1 MTDELPCLI
10 KQGVRHLLN
19 PRHLVS
25 LLPLL
30 PCLLLTALLLT
41 GCDRKRSPMPPP
53 PRPVKFI
60 TVGPPAP
67 AGQQTLT
74 GEIRAHDETSLS
86 FRLEGRILTRSADV
100 GSRFRQGETL
110 AVLDSPGA
118 LNQLASAQAELNSS
132 RAAEKVAALNLH
144 RMRLLMPSG
153 AIARAQLDS
162 ASADWQA
169 ALARRQSSEAALK
182 NAQDSLRWT
191 HLTAPEDGVVTG
203 VSAAAGQVVSAG
215 QTVFTVATGTGRDV
229 VFDVATPETLDRR
242 ASARF
247 RVALLQNPSVM
258 AEAHL
263 RDVSPQADAQTRS
276 WRVRITLDNP
286 SAEMVLGA
294 SVAVTL
300 PLIDTTADAVMAIPA
315 TALTRQAGQPAV
327 FILDPVKNCVI
338 RRTVAI
344 AGYTADAVWIR
355 AGIMPGDRVIT
366 AGVRSLRDGE
376 RVAGSQEDQHETGV

>member
-1 MTDELPCLI
+1 M
-10 KQGVRHLLN
+10 
-19 PRHLVS
+19 
-25 LLPLL
+25 
-30 PCLLLTALLLT
+30 
-41 GCDRKRSPMPPP
+41 
-53 PRPVKFI
+53 
-60 TVGPPAP
+60 
-67 AGQQTLT
+67 
-74 GEIRAHDETSLS
+74 
-86 FRLEGRILTRSADV
+86 
-100 GSRFRQGETL
+100 
-110 AVLDSPGA
+110 
-118 LNQLASAQAELNSS
+118 
-132 RAAEKVAALNLH
+132 
-144 RMRLLMPSG
+144 
-153 AIARAQLDS
+153 
-162 ASADWQA
+162 
-169 ALARRQSSEAALK
+169 K

-191 HLTAPEDGVVTG
+191 HLTAPDDGVVTG

-242 ASARF
+242 ATARF

-263 RDVSPQADAQTRS
+263 RDISPQADAQTRS

-286 SAEMVLGA
+286 PPEMVLGA

-300 PLIDTTADAVMAIPA
+300 PLADTTVDAVMAIPA

-376 RVAGSQEDQHETGV
+376 RVAGSGRISMKPAFNLSAWALKQQLMAFLMLLIVAAGIVSYEKLSRNEDPAFTIKTAVVSAQWPSADINDTVRLVTDTLEKKLQEIPWLDYVQSETHAGRTVIFVNLHDDTPPAQVAGIWYQVRKKNAGCDPDLAAGRAGPGGQR

>member
-1 MTDELPCLI
+1 M
-10 KQGVRHLLN
+10 N
-19 PRHLVS
+19 
-25 LLPLL
+25 
-30 PCLLLTALLLT
+30 
-41 GCDRKRSPMPPP
+41 
-53 PRPVKFI
+53 
-60 TVGPPAP
+60 
-67 AGQQTLT
+67 
-74 GEIRAHDETSLS
+74 
-86 FRLEGRILTRSADV
+86 
-100 GSRFRQGETL
+100 
-110 AVLDSPGA
+110 
-118 LNQLASAQAELNSS
+118 
-132 RAAEKVAALNLH
+132 
-144 RMRLLMPSG
+144 
-153 AIARAQLDS
+153 
-162 ASADWQA
+162 
-169 ALARRQSSEAALK
+169 

-191 HLTAPEDGVVTG
+191 HLTAPDDGVVTG

-229 VFDVATPETLDRR
+229 VFDIATPETLDRR

-247 RVALLQNPSVM
+247 RVALLQNPSVI

-286 SAEMVLGA
+286 PAEMVLGA

-315 TALTRQAGQPAV
+315 TALTRQPASRRYL
-327 FILDPVKNCVI
+327 FSTGENCVI

-366 AGVRSLRDGE
+366 AGVRACVTVNALPA
-376 RVAGSQEDQHETGV
+376 AGGSA